1 MGRIFGRETAIN
13 KDGDLT
19 VKMKHINIKITGKVQ
34 GVFFRA
40 STKAV
45 ADQMGIKGL
54 VKNEKDGWVYI
65 EAEGDETT
73 LSMFLE
79 WCNEGP
85 DKSTVENVVV
95 EDGEVKNYRNFEV
108 AKK

>member
-1 MGRIFGRETAIN
+1 
-13 KDGDLT
+13 
-19 VKMKHINIKITGKVQ
+19 MKHINIKVTGKVQ

-54 VKNEKDGWVYI
+54 VKNEKDGSVYI
-65 EAEGDETT
+65 EAEGNETI

-85 DKSTVENVVV
+85 DKSVVENVAV

-108 AKK
+108 IKKNLLW

>member
-1 MGRIFGRETAIN
+1 
-13 KDGDLT
+13 
-19 VKMKHINIKITGKVQ
+19 MKHINIKVSGKVQ

-54 VKNEKDGWVYI
+54 VKNEKDGSVYI
-65 EAEGDETT
+65 EAEGDEIS

-79 WCNEGP
+79 WCNDGP
-85 DKSTVENVVV
+85 DKAIVENVVV
-95 EDGEVKNYRNFEV
+95 ADAELKNYRNFEV
-108 AKK
+108 VKKNLLW

>member
-1 MGRIFGRETAIN
+1 
-13 KDGDLT
+13 
-19 VKMKHINIKITGKVQ
+19 MKHINIQISGKVQ

-54 VKNEKDGWVYI
+54 VKNEKDGSVYI
-65 EAEGDETT
+65 EAEGDAMS

-79 WCNEGP
+79 WCNDGP
-85 DKSTVENVVV
+85 DKAIVENVTVADA
-95 EDGEVKNYRNFEV
+95 ELKNYRNFEV
-108 AKK
+108 VKKN